1 MKKLILI
8 ILLMLS
14 VFSMQGQTSTL
25 QGEDPKVVEMRE
37 SIGIDYSIPD
47 FKTKKVDVKVIG
59 SHLAGM
65 LQLLQKY
72 YMDGTY
78 NSKLGA
84 IVKEQKGLYTQVAVE
99 KLKITQ
105 VEKKGDII
113 TVSMNTKL
121 SKNNE
126 GIQNAA
132 IIISFDKGVSDS
144 QQANSL
150 FSYLSRYVK

>member
-1 MKKLILI
+1 MRKLILT
-8 ILLMLS
+8 LMLMLS
-14 VFSMQGQTSTL
+14 AFSMQGQTSTL
-25 QGEDPKVVEMRE
+25 KGEDPKVEEMRE

-47 FKTKKVDVKVIG
+47 FRTRKVDGKVIG

-78 NSKLGA
+78 NSKLAA

-105 VEKKGDII
+105 VEKKSWIMTYILISRII
-113 TVSMNTKL
+113 RTMNVLIAKDW
-121 SKNNE
+121 
-126 GIQNAA
+126 
-132 IIISFDKGVSDS
+132 F
-144 QQANSL
+144 
-150 FSYLSRYVK
+150 